1 MRDEL
6 LKIWPRGIKT
16 LLDLG
21 CRDCW
26 HTSDLP
32 GVTKHVGVEVWQPA
46 LERAFAKV
54 AAGGLPNFE
63 GKNAEVV
70 RYLSVRDDDEFDA
83 VVAIDLLEHI
93 EKDKA
98 LTMLDDMVRVSA
110 KIAVVWTTLGF
121 IEQGPH
127 DVDGQ
132 PNPFEEHL
140 WGPLPLDFAERQW
153 QVQTYP
159 DWHGSRGGAILA
171 WKMKE

>member
-1 MRDEL
+1 VRNEL
-6 LKIWPRGIKT
+6 LKIWPQDVKT

-26 HTSDLP
+26 HTAGLP
-32 GVTKHVGVEVWQPA
+32 GIAHHVGVEVWHPA

-63 GKNAEVV
+63 GVCADAVKYVQAC
-70 RYLSVRDDDEFDA
+70 RDGEFDV

-93 EKDKA
+93 DESQG
-98 LTMLDDMVRVSA
+98 LVMLDWMVRASS
-110 KIAVVWTTLGF
+110 KIAIVWTTLGL
-121 IEQGPH
+121 IEQGPF

-132 PNPFEEHL
+132 PNPFEMHL
-140 WGPLPLDFAERQW
+140 WGPQPPDFAEKHW